1 MFTCYVSI
9 IYITC
14 LCTCT
19 WIVVVN
25 FKNMCTCMYNA
36 ASMNISIEN
45 ASPNAQG
52 NHLRGYGLG
61 EGGIRTL
68 L

>member
-1 MFTCYVSI
+1 
-9 IYITC
+9 
-14 LCTCT
+14 
-19 WIVVVN
+19 
-25 FKNMCTCMYNA
+25 MYNA

-68 L
+68 LWHCESHVLFSVT